1 MVDTGA
7 PPAAAPTPSART
19 DHGMPR
25 FLRDL
30 GWGLFCASSW
40 TWCIGTFLPFLM
52 LRLHGWP
59 GFWLFLVPNV
69 LGCTLFG
76 WWFTPESS
84 RAFCARHQ
92 KLMASFSA
100 VTAAY
105 QVAFLAWMLP
115 AAAGFVDE
123 PGCATGPGMMTAL
136 ALGLATVATLG
147 TWWRKDAA
155 WIAVACVA
163 TIGSIV
169 LLWQV
174 PVSPMGEWPSE
185 GTLPRRDL
193 LLAAPVIIAGFLACP
208 ALDLTF
214 HRARQSVESPR
225 AFVVFGIAFG
235 LTIVGVA
242 MQWDGT
248 AAAPGA
254 AMLCVWCV
262 QLPFTALA
270 HVRELDGIV
279 RRGGLDVRSECGPEL
294 FLAGPRV
301 GDSLLRALVAVGVIA
316 AIGIV
321 VQALGPES
329 PFAWYF
335 PGETGYLRWLAM
347 YGVVFPVLVLAA
359 RAGWSF
365 GKGVVAVVLA
375 SMGAEL
381 GFLQDSAWWLLWPA
395 GVMLIALMDAPRAS
409 TRSAR

>member
-1 MVDTGA
+1 
-7 PPAAAPTPSART
+7 
-19 DHGMPR
+19 MPR

-76 WWFTPESS
+76 WWFTPASS

-92 KLMASFSA
+92 RLVAAFSA

-115 AAAGFVDE
+115 VTAGFVDE
-123 PGCATGPGMMTAL
+123 PGCITGTGMMTAI
-136 ALGLATVATLG
+136 ALGLGTIAVLG
-147 TWWRKDAA
+147 TWWSKDAA
-155 WIAVACVA
+155 WLLVAAVA

-169 LLWQV
+169 VLWQV
-174 PVSPMGEWPSE
+174 PVSPMAEWPVD
-185 GTLPRRDL
+185 GALPRRDL
-193 LLAAPVIIAGFLACP
+193 LLAAPVIIAGFLCCP

-214 HRARQSVESPR
+214 HRARQSVSSPW

-235 LTIVGVA
+235 LTIIGVA

-254 AMLCVWCV
+254 VMLGVWCV

-270 HVRELDGIV
+270 HLRELDGIV
-279 RRGGLDVRSECGPEL
+279 RYGSLDVRSGQAPSL
-294 FLAGPRV
+294 LVSGPRM
-301 GDSLLRALVAVGVIA
+301 GDALLRALLMVGAVAACGIA
-316 AIGIV
+316 
-321 VQALGPES
+321 VQAMLPES

-347 YGVVFPVLVLAA
+347 YGVVFPLLLLAA
-359 RAGWSF
+359 RACWPT
-365 GKGVVAVVLA
+365 GKTVIALLFA
-375 SMGAEL
+375 AMSAEI
-381 GFLQDSAWWLLWPA
+381 GFLQESPWWLIAPA
-395 GVMLIALMDAPRAS
+395 GIMALAILELRTPLPGGR
-409 TRSAR
+409 R

>member
-1 MVDTGA
+1 
-7 PPAAAPTPSART
+7 
-19 DHGMPR
+19 MPR

-76 WWFTPESS
+76 WWFTPQSS

-92 KLMASFSA
+92 KLMAAFSA

-115 AAAGFVDE
+115 MAAGFVNE

-136 ALGLATVATLG
+136 ALGLATIAVLG

-155 WIAVACVA
+155 WIATACVA
-163 TIGSIV
+163 TLGSIAM
-169 LLWQV
+169 LWQV

-225 AFVVFGIAFG
+225 AFAIFGVTFG

-248 AAAPGA
+248 AAAPGI

-270 HVRELDGIV
+270 HLRELDGIV
-279 RRGGLDVRSECGPEL
+279 RRGELDVRTERGVDL
-294 FLAGPRV
+294 ALAGPRA
-301 GDSLLRALVAVGVIA
+301 GDSLLRVLLIVGVIT

-321 VQALGPES
+321 LQTMAPES
-329 PFAWYF
+329 PFDKYF

-347 YGVVFPVLVLAA
+347 YGVVFPVLLLAA

-365 GKGVVAVVLA
+365 GKGVVAVVLSA
-375 SMGAEL
+375 MGAEL
-381 GFLQDSAWWLLWPA
+381 GFLQGSAWWLLWPA
-395 GVMLIALMDAPRAS
+395 GVMLIALMDAPRGS
-409 TRSAR
+409 WSAR

>member
-1 MVDTGA
+1 
-7 PPAAAPTPSART
+7 
-19 DHGMPR
+19 MPR
-25 FLRDL
+25 FMRDL

-76 WWFTPESS
+76 WWFTPQSS

-92 KLMASFSA
+92 KLMAAFSA

-123 PGCATGPGMMTAL
+123 PGCVTGPGMMTAL

-155 WIAVACVA
+155 WIAVACAA

-169 LLWQV
+169 MLWQV

-214 HRARQSVESPR
+214 HRARQSVASPR
-225 AFVVFGIAFG
+225 AFAVFGIAFG

-248 AAAPGA
+248 AGAPGV

-279 RRGGLDVRSECGPEL
+279 RRGGLDVRSERGPEL

-301 GDSLLRALVAVGVIA
+301 GDSLLRALVMVGVIA
-316 AIGIV
+316 AIGISM
-321 VQALGPES
+321 QALAPES

-347 YGVVFPVLVLAA
+347 YGVVFPVLLLAA

>member
-1 MVDTGA
+1 
-7 PPAAAPTPSART
+7 
-19 DHGMPR
+19 MPR

-76 WWFTPESS
+76 WWFTPASS
-84 RAFCARHQ
+84 RSFCARHQ
-92 KLMASFSA
+92 KLMATFSA

-115 AAAGFVDE
+115 TAAGFVDE
-123 PGCATGPGMMTAL
+123 PGCATGAGLMTAL
-136 ALGLATVATLG
+136 ALGLATIAVLG

-155 WIAVACVA
+155 WIAVACLA
-163 TIGSIV
+163 TGGSIA

-174 PVSPMGEWPSE
+174 PVSPMGEWPDE

-193 LLAAPVIIAGFLACP
+193 LLAAPVIVAGFLACP

-214 HRARQSVESPR
+214 HRARQSVDSPR
-225 AFVVFGIAFG
+225 AFAVFGLTFG

-248 AAAPGA
+248 AAAPGL

-270 HVRELDGIV
+270 HLRELDGIV
-279 RRGGLDVRSECGPEL
+279 RHGTLDVRSEREPGL
-294 FLAGPRV
+294 VVSGPRL
-301 GDSLLRALVAVGVIA
+301 GDSLVRALVMVGVVA
-316 AIGIV
+316 GIGIA
-321 VQALGPES
+321 VQSIAPAS

-347 YGVVFPVLVLAA
+347 YGVVFPVLLLAA

-365 GKGVVAVVLA
+365 GKGAVAVLLA
-375 SMGAEL
+375 GMGAEL
-381 GFLQDSAWWLLWPA
+381 GFLQHSAWWLLWPA
-395 GVMLIALMDAPRAS
+395 GVMMIALMDARHPM
-409 TRSAR
+409 TRGTR

>member
-1 MVDTGA
+1 MQ
-7 PPAAAPTPSART
+7 
-19 DHGMPR
+19 R

-92 KLMASFSA
+92 NLMAAFSA

-115 AAAGFVDE
+115 MMAGFVDE
-123 PGCATGPGMMTAL
+123 PGCATTPEMMTAF
-136 ALGLATVATLG
+136 ALGLATIAVLG
-147 TWWRKDAA
+147 IWWRRDAA
-155 WIAVACVA
+155 WIAVASVA
-163 TIGSIV
+163 TLGSIA
-169 LLWQV
+169 LLWQI
-174 PVSPMGEWPSE
+174 PVSPIDAWPRE

-193 LLAAPVIIAGFLACP
+193 LLAAPIIIAGFLACP

-214 HRARQSVESPR
+214 HRARQSVDSPR
-225 AFVVFGIAFG
+225 AFALFGIMFG
-235 LTIVGVA
+235 LTIIGVA

-248 AAAPGA
+248 AAAPGI

-270 HVRELDGIV
+270 HLRELGGIV
-279 RRGGLDVRSECGPEL
+279 QRGALDVQSERGPEL
-294 FLAGPRV
+294 VLSGPRM
-301 GDSLLRALVAVGVIA
+301 GDSLLRALAMVGVIA
-316 AIGIV
+316 AIGIA
-321 VQALGPES
+321 VQAMAPES

-347 YGVVFPVLVLAA
+347 FGVVFPVLLLAS
-359 RAGWSF
+359 RSGWSF
-365 GKGVVAVVLA
+365 GKTAVAVLLA
-375 SMGAEL
+375 GMGAEI
-381 GFLQDSAWWLLWPA
+381 GSLQQSAWWLLCPA
-395 GVMLIALMDAPRAS
+395 GILVVALMGVQRPQE
-409 TRSAR
+409 RSV

>member
-1 MVDTGA
+1 
-7 PPAAAPTPSART
+7 
-19 DHGMPR
+19 MPR

-76 WWFTPESS
+76 WWFTPQSS
-84 RAFCARHQ
+84 RAFCARHM
-92 KLMASFSA
+92 KVLAAFSA

-105 QVAFLAWMLP
+105 QVAFLIWMLP
-115 AAAGFVDE
+115 VMAGFVDE
-123 PGCATGPGMMTAL
+123 PGCATGAGTMTAM
-136 ALGLATVATLG
+136 ALGLATIAIVG

-155 WIAVACVA
+155 WIAVASVA
-163 TIGSIV
+163 TLGSIA
-169 LLWQV
+169 LLWLV
-174 PVSPMGEWPSE
+174 PVTPMSDWPSE

-193 LLAAPVIIAGFLACP
+193 VLLAPIIIAGFFACP

-225 AFVVFGIAFG
+225 AFAFFGLSFG
-235 LTIVGVA
+235 LTIIGVA

-248 AAAPGA
+248 TAAPGV

-270 HVRELDGIV
+270 HLRELATILRHGS
-279 RRGGLDVRSECGPEL
+279 LDVRPERGPDL
-294 FLAGPRV
+294 VLAGPRP
-301 GDSLLRALVAVGVIA
+301 GDSLLRALVIVGVVT
-316 AIGIV
+316 AIGLV
-321 VQALGPES
+321 VQAVAPAS

-347 YGVVFPVLVLAA
+347 YGVVFPIVLLAA
-359 RAGWSF
+359 RAGWRF

-375 SMGAEL
+375 GLGAEL
-381 GFLQDSAWWLLWPA
+381 GILQDSAWWLLWPT
-395 GVMLIALMDAPRAS
+395 GVMLIALIDAQR
-409 TRSAR
+409 TTARIER

>member
-1 MVDTGA
+1 MA
-7 PPAAAPTPSART
+7 
-19 DHGMPR
+19 R

-84 RAFCARHQ
+84 RAFCVRHQ
-92 KLMASFSA
+92 KLMAGFSA
-100 VTAAY
+100 VTVAY
-105 QVAFLAWMLP
+105 QVAFLVWMLP

-123 PGCATGPGMMTAL
+123 PGCATGAGMMTAL

-147 TWWRKDAA
+147 TWWRRDAA

-225 AFVVFGIAFG
+225 AFAVFGIAFG

-262 QLPFTALA
+262 QVPFTALA
-270 HVRELDGIV
+270 HLRELCGV
-279 RRGGLDVRSECGPEL
+279 VQRGALDVRKEHGPGL
-294 FLAGPRV
+294 VCVGSQV
-301 GDSLLRALVAVGVIA
+301 GDSALRALVMVGVIA
-316 AIGIV
+316 ALGIA

-365 GKGVVAVVLA
+365 GKCVVAVVLA

-395 GVMLIALMDAPRAS
+395 GVMLIALIDASRPS
-409 TRSAR
+409 TRSAG

>member
-1 MVDTGA
+1 
-7 PPAAAPTPSART
+7 
-19 DHGMPR
+19 MPR
-25 FLRDL
+25 FMRDL

-76 WWFTPESS
+76 WWFTPQSS

-92 KLMASFSA
+92 KLMAAFSA

-123 PGCATGPGMMTAL
+123 PGCVTGPGMMTAL

-155 WIAVACVA
+155 WIAVACAA

-169 LLWQV
+169 MLWQV

-214 HRARQSVESPR
+214 HRARQSVASPR
-225 AFVVFGIAFG
+225 AFAVFGIAFG

-279 RRGGLDVRSECGPEL
+279 RRGGLDVRSERGPEL

-301 GDSLLRALVAVGVIA
+301 GDSLLRALVMVGVIA
-316 AIGIV
+316 AIGISM
-321 VQALGPES
+321 QALAPES

-347 YGVVFPVLVLAA
+347 YGVVFPVLLLAA